1 MDEKRVFINLR
12 VSDSMKQRIN
22 RAFEQEGIDWTSLAK
37 TAIYNFVRDVESGK
51 KPVLEEQ
58 KCREMDSQR
67 KTKYLQIQL
76 SEQLK
81 KRFDEA
87 LKKTN
92 LSATHV
98 VLPFLFRIMVEAEQK
113 HFLKDTE

>member
-12 VSDSMKQRIN
+12 VSDSMKQ
-22 RAFEQEGIDWTSLAK
+22 K
-37 TAIYNFVRDVESGK
+37 
-51 KPVLEEQ
+51 
-58 KCREMDSQR
+58 

-98 VLPFLFRIMVEAEQK
+98 VLPFLFRNIS
-113 HFLKDTE
+113 